1 MDEIHVSICQDPHNL
16 DNKAR
21 NLFNTASV
29 SQVSYGALI
38 VVTSA
43 SVVTTCDMDP
53 VIAEMAQMGDVHGSS
68 QTMAQGRNAA
78 MGRGNG

>member
-53 VIAEMAQMGDVHGSS
+53 VIAEMAQMGGVHGSS
-68 QTMAQGRNAA
+68 PD
-78 MGRGNG
+78 NGTGEECSNGQR